1 MRQTFVIFFILPT
14 FIYAAYN
21 PFFSDT
27 SAPKQK
33 EPEVK
38 IIYKEPKPK
47 PKRTDIKI
55 SYFGFIESN
64 KGKFALVNIKGK
76 NIVLKQKD
84 SVYIGEQVVKVV
96 KLSSNYIVL
105 KDGYNTPQTIYFSSK
120 LPDRSTEYNN
130 AR

>member
-1 MRQTFVIFFILPT
+1 MRQIFVIFFILPT

-33 EPEVK
+33 KESEVK
-38 IIYKEPKPK
+38 IIYKKPKPK
-47 PKRTDIKI
+47 PIRTDIAI

-64 KGKFALVNIKGK
+64 KGKFALVNIGGK
-76 NIVLKQKD
+76 NIVLKQND
-84 SVYIGEQVVKVV
+84 SLYIGEQVVKVV
-96 KLSSNYIVL
+96 KLSSNYIIL

-120 LPDRSTEYNN
+120 APENN
-130 AR
+130 YVR

>member
-1 MRQTFVIFFILPT
+1 MRQIFVIFFILPT

-21 PFFSDT
+21 PFFSDI

-33 EPEVK
+33 KEQEVK
-38 IIYKEPKPK
+38 IVYKKPEPKPI
-47 PKRTDIKI
+47 RTDIKI

-64 KGKFALVNIKGK
+64 KGKFALVNIGGK

-84 SVYIGEQVVKVV
+84 SIYIGEQVVKVV

-120 LPDRSTEYNN
+120 EPEDNY

>member
-21 PFFSDT
+21 PFFSDE
-27 SAPKQK
+27 SAPKPK

-38 IIYKEPKPK
+38 VVYKEPKPK
-47 PKRTDIKI
+47 PIRTNITI
-55 SYFGFIESN
+55 SYFGFVESN
-64 KGKFALVNIKGK
+64 KGKFALVNIGGK

-84 SVYIGEQVVKVV
+84 SLYIGEQVVQVV

-120 LPDRSTEYNN
+120 APEDNY